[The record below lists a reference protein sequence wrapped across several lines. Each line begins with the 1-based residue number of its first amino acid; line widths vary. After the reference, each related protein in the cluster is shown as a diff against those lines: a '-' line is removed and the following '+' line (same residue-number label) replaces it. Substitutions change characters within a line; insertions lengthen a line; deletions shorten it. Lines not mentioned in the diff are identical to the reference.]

1 MNLSTRPSKLKLLN
15 SLVLVKELEHLA
27 IISPTGKVKLCK
39 RTIESLLSNEKYTSN
54 VIAYKTYNEG
64 FPESKR
70 LFNKCEKD
78 KFVAI
83 GSNPAIISE
92 EIFNKVQEEKA
103 TRSNIVRNDT
113 GIERKSTHYS
123 SRKVGKEKDIAGIL
137 Y

>member
-1 MNLSTRPSKLKLLN
+1 M
-15 SLVLVKELEHLA
+15 
-27 IISPTGKVKLCK
+27 
-39 RTIESLLSNEKYTSN
+39 SNEKYIGN

-64 FPESKR
+64 YPESKR
-70 LFNKCEKD
+70 LFNKGEKD

-83 GSNPAIISE
+83 GSNPAIIPE

-123 SRKVGKEKDIAGIL
+123 SRKVGKEE
-137 Y
+137 